1 MSTTTPTYTVGQR
14 VVVNGVE
21 GHFVK
26 AWREGGPGVIRRIYK
41 HGATVMLD
49 AAGEATVS
57 GGFYTWAEIKPE
69 PTI

>member
-1 MSTTTPTYTVGQR
+1 MTTTTPTYTVGQR

-26 AWREGGPGVIRRIYK
+26 AWREGGPGVIRRVYK
-41 HGATVMLD
+41 HGATVILD
-49 AAGEATVS
+49 STRESSIA
-57 GGFYTWAEIKPE
+57 GGFFMWAEIKPE

>member
-1 MSTTTPTYTVGQR
+1 MTTTICTYTVGQR

-26 AWREGGPGVIRRIYK
+26 AFREGGPGVIRRVYK
-41 HGATVMLD
+41 HGAAVILD
-49 AAGEATVS
+49 SMPETGHA